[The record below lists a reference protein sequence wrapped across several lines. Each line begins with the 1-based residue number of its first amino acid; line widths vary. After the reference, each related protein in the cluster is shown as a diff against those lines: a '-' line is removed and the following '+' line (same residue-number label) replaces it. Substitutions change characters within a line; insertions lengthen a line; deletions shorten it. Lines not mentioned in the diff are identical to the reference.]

1 MAGTVSMSV
10 ENNNNKLVITISK
23 DIVDMKEV
31 QKFINYL
38 RYKALVSKSQA
49 TEEDVEQ
56 LTAEINEGMADRRQK
71 NVQK

>member
-1 MAGTVSMSV
+1 MEGVSMSV
-10 ENNNNKLVITISK
+10 ENTNNNLVITISR

-49 TEEDVEQ
+49 TEEDIER
-56 LTAEINEGMADRRQK
+56 LTDEINEGIAARRK
-71 NVQK
+71 KSAEE

>member
-10 ENNNNKLVITISK
+10 ENNTNNLVITISK

>member
-10 ENNNNKLVITISK
+10 ENNTNNLVITISK

-56 LTAEINEGMADRRQK
+56 LTAEINEGMADRR
-71 NVQK
+71 

>member
-1 MAGTVSMSV
+1 MSV
-10 ENNNNKLVITISK
+10 ENTNNNLVITISR

-49 TEEDVEQ
+49 TEEDIEQ
-56 LTAEINEGMADRRQK
+56 LTDEINEGIAARRK
-71 NVQK
+71 KSAEE

>member
-10 ENNNNKLVITISK
+10 ENNNNNLVITISK

-56 LTAEINEGMADRRQK
+56 LTAEINEGIGARRQK
-71 NVQK
+71 HVQK